1 MITVTT
7 LKSLLGLKESDNYER
22 DFNALREQVLPL
34 MNQLAKEN
42 AELKKALESKPLS
55 DSEWPKDLSPHPA
68 NAQVPIRKTGRNGKT
83 WKHYCEQIDS
93 AYLIDDLREVILEM
107 FTQGFLDTDVVDAL
121 FCTVKKGRRIS
132 VHNYN
137 GVIMVKPKA

>member
-1 MITVTT
+1 MTT

-107 FTQGFLDTDVVDAL
+107 FTQGFLDTDVMDAL

>member
-1 MITVTT
+1 VTT

>member
-1 MITVTT
+1 VNPVTT

-22 DFNALREQVLPL
+22 DFKALREQVLPL

-42 AELKKALESKPLS
+42 AELKKTLESKPLS
-55 DSEWPKDLSPHPA
+55 DSVWPKDLSPHPA
-68 NAQVPIRKTGRNGKT
+68 NAQVPIRKMGRNGKP
-83 WKHYCEQIDS
+83 WKYYCEQMES
-93 AYLIDDLREVILEM
+93 AYMINDLRGVILEM
-107 FTQGFLDTDVVDAL
+107 FNQGFLDTDVLDAV

-137 GVIMVKPKA
+137 GVVMVNPKA

>member
-1 MITVTT
+1 MTT